1 MKKFL
6 IILGIFLLIIGITG
20 MFLTKD
26 EIVTKKQN
34 GYSEQITLNQPF
46 NSIDLDIGQGTVAVE
61 QSKNHRASLK
71 IKNISKKED
80 YQYKIDNN
88 TLYFSTKNDSK
99 NRKKNFV
106 FGNHKNLD
114 EIEIKLLIPKEK
126 LKSFKAKTF
135 AGTIDVDYLSTKNLE
150 LNADI
155 GLIEGDILKSDQS
168 NIKVGMGDISF
179 NNFNSQ
185 QADINIKTG
194 TIELYGL
201 NSDININGHIGM
213 GDGTFE
219 YTTEPQSTH
228 FDISTKNGDI
238 ELNDLINLPQSNAKS
253 LVKMTIGTG
262 TVEFDYE

>member
-6 IILGIFLLIIGITG
+6 IILGILLLIIGIAG
-20 MFLTKD
+20 MLLTKD
-26 EIVTKKQN
+26 QMVAQKQN
-34 GYSEQITLNQPF
+34 GYNKQITLNQPF
-46 NSIDLDIGQGTVAVE
+46 NSIDLDIGQGTIIVE
-61 QSKNHRASLK
+61 QSKNNHASLE
-71 IKNISKKED
+71 INNIINKED
-80 YQYKIDNN
+80 YQYKIENN
-88 TLYFSTKNDSK
+88 TLYFNTKNDSK

-106 FGNHKNLD
+106 FGNHESRD

-135 AGTIDVDYLSTKNLE
+135 AGTIDVDYLSTENLE

-155 GLIEGDILKSDQS
+155 GLIEGGKIKSDVS

-179 NNFNSQ
+179 DHFNSQ
-185 QADINIKTG
+185 QANIDVKTG

-219 YTTEPQSTH
+219 YTNEPQNTH
-228 FDISTKNGDI
+228 FDVSSKNGDV
-238 ELNDLINLPQSNAKS
+238 ELNDLINLPQSKAKF
-253 LVKMTIGTG
+253 LVKMTIGAG